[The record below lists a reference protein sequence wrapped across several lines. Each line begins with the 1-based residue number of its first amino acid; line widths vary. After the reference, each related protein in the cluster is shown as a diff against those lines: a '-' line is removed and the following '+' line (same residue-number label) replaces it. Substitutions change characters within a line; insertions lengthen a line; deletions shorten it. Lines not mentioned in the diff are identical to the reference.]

1 MRLFTHF
8 KNRPPLS
15 QKTVRIL
22 MTLFGVA
29 LCSISVGIF
38 KLAVLGTDP
47 FTSFVSGFSV
57 LTGLSFGNIYT
68 IICAVMVTLI
78 LLIDRHKI
86 GLATIFNITCAGYIA
101 QFTMHLFGPLFYGAA
116 LWLRILGMVFGI
128 VVTCFAAAIYFT
140 ADLGV
145 STYDALSLILGEK
158 SPIPFKYCRILT
170 DVVCVATGWLLM
182 ARDTIGIGTVITA
195 LFMGPLIEFF
205 NVHVARP
212 FLFEREWSH
221 MTMRPAVLQTS
232 SEKENTI

>member
-1 MRLFTHF
+1 MRPFKSL

-22 MTLFGVA
+22 MTLLGVT

-47 FTSFVSGFSV
+47 FTSFISGFSI

-68 IICAVMVTLI
+68 ILCAIMVILI
-78 LLIDRHKI
+78 LLIDRRKI

-101 QFTMHLFGPLFYGAA
+101 QYTMHLFGPLFDGAA
-116 LWLRILGMVFGI
+116 LWLRLLGMAFGI

-158 SPIPFKYCRILT
+158 TPIPFKFCRILT
-170 DVVCVATGWLLM
+170 DVICVATGWLLM
-182 ARDTIGIGTVITA
+182 ARDTIGIGTIVTA

-221 MTMRPAVLQTS
+221 MTMRPAVQQTDDEQQKTS
-232 SEKENTI
+232 